1 MFGLQIVLRCVVVVT
16 LLFGTVASAQP
27 ASAAPVVSSPARP
40 LVVGSEQ
47 DYPPFATGLTDAT
60 VGGFTVELWQAV
72 ASEAGLS
79 GTLRVLPFHLLLQQ
93 FKDGKIDVL
102 INLAQSPERRQ
113 FADFSVPH
121 VVVHGA
127 IFARKGRS
135 DIKSE
140 DDLRGKSII
149 VLNADLA
156 HDYAVG
162 KGWAKQLVL
171 VDTAADGLQLL
182 ASGQHD
188 VMLLSRLVGLQT
200 INALQLTHVEA
211 LNVSV
216 GFAQK
221 FAFATHKGQ
230 NDLLARLNEGLA
242 VTKANGVYNALYEK
256 WFGVYEVKEAGW
268 RDALTLM
275 APVVVFF
282 LLWIG
287 YLIWRRHIERNQT
300 LAATAASRDLLRTII
315 DTAPVRVF
323 WKDQGLRY
331 LGCNAAFAHDAG
343 MPSPQD
349 LIGKDDYQ
357 MGWAAQADLY
367 RADDRAVMASGIA
380 QLFYEEPQT
389 TPQGQTIWLRT
400 SKVPL
405 KNQANETIGILGI
418 YEDIS
423 ERKLLDEKLRQLST
437 AVEQSP
443 ASVVITDLQ
452 ANIQYVNPRFTEVTG
467 YSANE
472 VIGQNPRILQSHLTA
487 RQVYDEM
494 WQKLTSGRS
503 WQGELVNRRKDGQ
516 IYWED
521 SQIAPVKNDDDA
533 VTHYLAVKTD
543 VSERIRS
550 AQMIDKL
557 LHDQRAILTNLFIGI
572 VTVRGR
578 KIVWANPAFEQML
591 GYDVGELA
599 GRPTR
604 QNYPDEAAYQAF
616 GAAAYPALAAD
627 KIYRSQI
634 EHVCKDCKHI
644 WVDVSGSML
653 NHQTGESLWGFID
666 ITETRRLEEEVQQ
679 QALHDPL
686 TKLANRR
693 MLGDRLTQAMAAS
706 QRSARYG
713 AVMALD
719 LDNFKPLNDEQGH
732 QVGDLL
738 LMEVARRLCACVRQ
752 IDTVARVGGDEFVVV
767 LSELDN
773 EPLLAKVQ
781 AQEIAEK
788 IRLSLAAPYVLD
800 RTVEGHA
807 TENIEHRCTASMGVA
822 LFMGHEAMRDQLLN
836 RADAAMYRVK
846 EAGRNAIQFYE
857 EGSPQTH

>member
-27 ASAAPVVSSPARP
+27 ASVTPVAPLPTRP

-60 VGGFTVELWQAV
+60 AGGFTVELWQAV
-72 ASEAGLS
+72 ASEAGLTGS
-79 GTLRVLPFHLLLQQ
+79 LRVLPFHDLLQE

-127 IFARKGRS
+127 IFARRGQS
-135 DIKSE
+135 DIRSE

-156 HDYAVG
+156 HDYAVA

-171 VDTAADGLQLL
+171 VDTTADGLRLL

-188 VMLLSRLVGLQT
+188 AMLLSRLVGMQT
-200 INALQLTHVEA
+200 LHALGLTQVEVLA
-211 LNVSV
+211 APV

-221 FAFATHKGQ
+221 FSFATHHGQ
-230 NDLLARLNEGLA
+230 SDLLALLNEGLA
-242 VTKANGVYNALYEK
+242 VTKANGVYDALYEK
-256 WFGVYEVKEAGW
+256 WFGIYAVHEIGW
-268 RDALTLM
+268 RDTLKVVI
-275 APVVVFF
+275 PVAAFF

-287 YLIWRRHIERNQT
+287 YLIWRRHGERNQT

-323 WKDQGLRY
+323 WKDQELRY

-343 MPSPQD
+343 MSCPQD
-349 LIGKDDYQ
+349 MVGKDDYQ

-367 RADDRAVMASGIA
+367 RTGDRAVMASGVA
-380 QLFYEEPQT
+380 RLFYEEPQT
-389 TPQGQTIWLRT
+389 TPQGKTIWLRT

-405 KNQANETIGILGI
+405 KNQANEIIGILGI
-418 YEDIS
+418 HEDIT

-437 AVEQSP
+437 AVEQNP

-452 ANIQYVNPRFTEVTG
+452 ANIQYVNQRFTEVTG
-467 YSANE
+467 YSADE
-472 VIGQNPRILQSHLTA
+472 VIGQNPRILQSRLTA
-487 RQVYDEM
+487 KQVYDEM
-494 WQKLTSGRS
+494 WQQLTSGRS
-503 WQGELVNRRKDGQ
+503 WRGELVNRRKDGQ

-533 VTHYLAVKTD
+533 VTHYVAVKTD
-543 VSERIRS
+543 VTERIRS
-550 AQMIDKL
+550 AQIIDKL
-557 LHDQRAILTNLFIGI
+557 LHEQRAILTNLFIGI
-572 VTVRGR
+572 VTVRDR
-578 KIVWANPAFEQML
+578 KFVWANPAYEQML
-591 GYDVGELA
+591 GYGAGELV
-599 GRPTR
+599 GQSTR
-604 QNYPDEAAYQAF
+604 QIYPDEAAYQAL
-616 GAAAYPALAAD
+616 GAAAYPVLAAD

-634 EHVCKDCKHI
+634 EHVRKDGRHI
-644 WVDVSGSML
+644 WVDISGSML

-666 ITETRRLEEEVQQ
+666 ITDTRRLEEEVQQ

-693 MLGDRLTQAMAAS
+693 MLDDRLTQAMASS

-738 LMEVARRLCACVRQ
+738 LIEVARRLSACVRQ

-767 LSELDN
+767 LTELDGA
-773 EPLLAKVQ
+773 PSQAKVQ

-788 IRLSLAAPYVLD
+788 IRWSLGAPYVLGQTGQGQA
-800 RTVEGHA
+800 TV
-807 TENIEHRCTASMGVA
+807 TIEHHCTASIGAV
-822 LFMGHEAMRDQLLN
+822 LFMGHEATRDQLLN
-836 RADAAMYRVK
+836 RADTAMYRVK
-846 EAGRNAIQFYE
+846 EAGRNAIRFYE
-857 EGSPQTH
+857 EASPQTC